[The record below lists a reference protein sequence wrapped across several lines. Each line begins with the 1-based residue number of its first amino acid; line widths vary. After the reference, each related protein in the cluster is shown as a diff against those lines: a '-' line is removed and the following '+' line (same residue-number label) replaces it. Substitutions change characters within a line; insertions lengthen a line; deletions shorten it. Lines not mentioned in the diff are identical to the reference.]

1 MLDLETTEHMLRI
14 YNDYGMIFFGLSAI
28 SLVLIAVQHA
38 ISRRAMTP
46 GGLPER
52 VTTLIV
58 MWFMAICGLA
68 VLFLSAT
75 VMILWL
81 NKSHL
86 TNHAQLIS
94 RMSNPAFLPSA
105 LVLGALFYR
114 LKRDSP
120 SLYGIVELLAATF
133 AIWAAVLIQTD
144 NLFAKIFALLGGIY
158 ILVGALEN
166 INKGVPNIFEPVWS
180 KFFGPSERATQITH

>member
-14 YNDYGMIFFGLSAI
+14 YRDYGMIVFGLSAV
-28 SLVLIAVQHA
+28 SLVLIAVQGA

-46 GGLPER
+46 GGLPYR

-58 MWFMAICGLA
+58 VWFMVICNSAL
-68 VLFLSAT
+68 LFLSAT

-81 NKSHL
+81 NKSQL

-105 LVLGALFYR
+105 LVLGASFYR
-114 LKRDSP
+114 LKRSYP
-120 SLYGIVELLAATF
+120 SLYGIVELSPRRSQSGLQFSYKLTTC
-133 AIWAAVLIQTD
+133 LPKSL
-144 NLFAKIFALLGGIY
+144 LFSVASTYLL
-158 ILVGALEN
+158 
-166 INKGVPNIFEPVWS
+166 VP
-180 KFFGPSERATQITH
+180 